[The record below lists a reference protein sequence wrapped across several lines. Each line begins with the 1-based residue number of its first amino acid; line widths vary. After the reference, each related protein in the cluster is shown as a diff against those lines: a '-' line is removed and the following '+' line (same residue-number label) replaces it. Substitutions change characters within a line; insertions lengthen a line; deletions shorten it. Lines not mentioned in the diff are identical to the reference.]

1 MNYIRDNHTETNP
14 INWTFYKIFINL
26 DKNKLPELTKYIQE
40 HNKSEWNIYFEKE
53 FKSAFISFQS
63 YICGKN

>member
-1 MNYIRDNHTETNP
+1 MNYIRDNHIEMNP

-26 DKNKLPELTKYIQE
+26 NKNKLPELTKYIHE
-40 HNKSEWNIYFEKE
+40 HNKSEWDNYFKKE
-53 FKSAFISFQS
+53 FESAFILFQS